1 MKRTILSSFFF
12 LYPVQVAYGYRDIVG
27 MNASIM
33 ALAISCIN
41 HSHTYHSDG
50 FRRKLFGHIDQL
62 YMIGMFFF
70 SFITCLRLAKTRV
83 AMRECI
89 RDFLSTMVYIAV
101 IYGLVLKGY
110 KSRTRAIEHY
120 TSFQKN
126 VHVFFHFFTILRVT
140 SLYKKYKT
148 LHSLH
153 S

>member
-1 MKRTILSSFFF
+1 
-12 LYPVQVAYGYRDIVG
+12 

-41 HSHTYHSDG
+41 HSHTYHSDY

-70 SFITCLRLAKTRV
+70 SFITCARLTKTKD

-89 RDFLSTMVYIAV
+89 RDFLSTMCCIVF
-101 IYGLVLKGY
+101 IYGFMLKGY
-110 KSRTRAIEHY
+110 KSRTRAIEYY
-120 TSFQKN
+120 TPFQKN
-126 VHVFFHFFTILRVT
+126 MHVFFHFFTILRIT

-148 LHSLH
+148 PSLF